1 MGEHSQ
7 PIEGSLEGPMNY
19 AKAIAAVLAAAASA
33 VVAALTGD
41 ATVSTVEWINVAIAT
56 AGALSVFTAANV
68 PGAEYTKSIL
78 AALTA
83 ALMLAVNLVD
93 GGLDVSEWLQLG
105 LAALGALGVYVV
117 PNASRELI
125 VE

>member
-1 MGEHSQ
+1 MGAHES
-7 PIEGSLEGPMNY
+7 PTDPVEGPMNY
-19 AKAIAAVLAAAASA
+19 TKAIAAVLAAAASA

-56 AGALSVFTAANV
+56 AGALSVFTAANI
-68 PGAEYTKSIL
+68 PGAEYSKSIL

-93 GGLDVSEWLQLG
+93 GGIDVSEWLQIG
-105 LAALGALGVYVV
+105 LAALGALGVFVV
-117 PNASRELI
+117 PNTSRELI
-125 VE
+125 VD

>member
-1 MGEHSQ
+1 MS
-7 PIEGSLEGPMNY
+7 Y

-41 ATVSTVEWINVAIAT
+41 ATVSVVEWINVAIAT

-93 GGLDVSEWLQLG
+93 GGIDVSEWLQLG

-117 PNASRELI
+117 PNTSREPLI
-125 VE
+125 S